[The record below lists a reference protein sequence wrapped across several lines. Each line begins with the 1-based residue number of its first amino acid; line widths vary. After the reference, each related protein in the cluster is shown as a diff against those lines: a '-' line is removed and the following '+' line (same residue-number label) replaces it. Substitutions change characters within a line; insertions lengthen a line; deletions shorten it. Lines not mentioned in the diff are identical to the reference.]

1 MRNFL
6 DILRAPA
13 FGIRTLHE
21 ARQYAIKRQQFADAY
36 RTGYARGYQAGK
48 QEQP

>member
-1 MRNFL
+1 MRGFL
-6 DILRAPA
+6 DLLRAPA

-21 ARQYAIKRQQFADAY
+21 ARQYATHRREFADAY

-48 QEQP
+48 ADQ